1 MQVAV
6 SKADSAEQRHELS
19 HSQALGKARGVAH
32 AAHRHRPQRTHI
44 IDSVVVVVGYEALV
58 EWDSFSGLVQE

>member
-6 SKADSAEQRHELS
+6 SKADSAEQRHEFS
-19 HSQALGKARGVAH
+19 QSQALGKARGVAH

-44 IDSVVVVVGYEALV
+44 IDSVVVVVG
-58 EWDSFSGLVQE
+58 